1 MIRENPVKKTFLI
14 LVAALMMF
22 AGPTYIIY
30 ALINIADLDYFVSMG
45 TGFAIFV
52 VGLVFLLFLMRKKI
66 VS

>member
-1 MIRENPVKKTFLI
+1 
-14 LVAALMMF
+14 VAALMMF

>member
-1 MIRENPVKKTFLI
+1 MTEENPAKKTFMI

-22 AGPTYIIY
+22 AGPTYVVY
-30 ALINIADLDYFVSMG
+30 ALTNIADLNYFVSMG

>member
-1 MIRENPVKKTFLI
+1 MTQENPVKKTLLI

-22 AGPTYIIY
+22 AGPTYIVY
-30 ALINIADLDYFVSMG
+30 ALINIVDLDYFVSMG

-52 VGLVFLLFLMRKKI
+52 VGLVFLLLLMRKKM